1 VTVNFDIRPR
11 QAMAPSDFKALG
23 RSIRRWLRLHAKQQ
37 GSVHWYDNDSLA
49 ELLRGRPPLAV
60 PTGEDRAVSTAS
72 IGAGSIGGGVSGVA
86 MLEQVEAPPP
96 ICLSLVYNKI
106 IDDRQIFAN
115 VRRALSPELVA
126 DVLVNGQS
134 WDDPAQTEAGRRPR

>member
-1 VTVNFDIRPR
+1 MTVNFDIRPR

-60 PTGEDRAVSTAS
+60 ATGEDQAASRASV
-72 IGAGSIGGGVSGVA
+72 GGGVSGVA
-86 MLEQVEAPPP
+86 VLEQLDAPPP

-134 WDDPAQTEAGRRPR
+134 WDDPAQHDTRRRPH